1 MYTYSPPQYP
11 ASTATC
17 YLTTRLRAARFRA
30 AAPRGDSNTTLR
42 WRQGYCRSRVRPWL
56 TPPHCVAASA
66 QGAVLNSPASRNVLR
81 TSTTYLPA
89 KPERTLLERMADRL
103 SGEVG
108 WPHGDLSRAGT
119 WKGRPPRRKITNDH
133 RRVDPAAPGLGD
145 GAATHLPRDHGGVAH
160 HLSPPDHLGRRDRR
174 RAGVRRK
181 REVDAG
187 RPHHRHG
194 ARAGATPRHRRAGL
208 LARERRRGRCAPARR
223 TAERDSS
230 ASRLLKK
237 GYGR

>member
-42 WRQGYCRSRVRPWL
+42 WRQGDCRSRVRPWL

-145 GAATHLPRDHGGVAH
+145 GAATHLPREAWRTTCPRLTIWEDAIADGLVSVESAK
-160 HLSPPDHLGRRDRR
+160 SMRD
-174 RAGVRRK
+174 
-181 REVDAG
+181 
-187 RPHHRHG
+187 
-194 ARAGATPRHRRAGL
+194 ARIVVT
-208 LARERRRGRCAPARR
+208 ERGRALLHA
-223 TAERDSS
+223 TA
-230 ASRLLKK
+230 
-237 GYGR
+237 